1 MSSSSSDINECV
13 QEIHNC
19 GAHFECVN
27 TEGSFRCNP
36 KPQCPVGFSQDAQG
50 NCKGRQNYVLL
61 SVIQLL
67 MSAQHCFSQSGARSW
82 WQVRCFWSVL
92 QLSEC
97 SNSGSYLIK
106 LLFGLDIVTFSTS
119 VSLHKGETSNQTS
132 PALFTVG
139 VVFGDS
145 PSRSQPQNSP
155 PYSESCRSRSHSV
168 GQHAGGS
175 TAVTEGLNATQTGDQ
190 RGCC

>member
-1 MSSSSSDINECV
+1 M
-13 QEIHNC
+13 HNC
-19 GAHFECVN
+19 GANFECVN
-27 TEGSFRCNP
+27 TEGSFSCNP
-36 KPQCPVGFSQDAQG
+36 KPQCPVGFNQDAQG
-50 NCKGRQNYVLL
+50 NCKGRQNCVLL

-67 MSAQHCFSQSGARSW
+67 MSAQQGFSQSWARSW
-82 WQVRCFWSVL
+82 WQDVSRSVL

-106 LLFGLDIVTFSTS
+106 FLFSLDSVTFSTN

-132 PALFTVG
+132 SALFSVG

-145 PSRSQPQNSP
+145 PSCSQPQNFP
-155 PYSESCRSRSHSV
+155 PYSESCRSCSRSV
-168 GQHAGGS
+168 GQHAGES